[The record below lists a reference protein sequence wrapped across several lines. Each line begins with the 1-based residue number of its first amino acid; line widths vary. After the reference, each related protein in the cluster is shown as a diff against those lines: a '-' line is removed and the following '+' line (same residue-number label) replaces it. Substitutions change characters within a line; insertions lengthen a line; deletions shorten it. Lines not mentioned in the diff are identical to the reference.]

1 MYSPRVLDHFQNPRN
16 AGEVE
21 NADAVVEVTNPACGD
36 ILRLSTRVAGGRVA
50 EVRFR
55 AKGCVPAMA
64 CGSRV
69 TEIMAGKTLEE
80 LRSIRKEDVLDSLG
94 GVPAA
99 SGHAGQLA
107 VDALKALLERLKS

>member
-1 MYSPRVLDHFQNPRN
+1 MYTPQVLDHFQNPRN

-21 NADAVVEVTNPACGD
+21 NASAVVEVQNPACGD
-36 ILRLSTRVAGGRVA
+36 ILRLSVRVDGGRVA
-50 EVRFR
+50 EARFR

-69 TEIMAGKTLEE
+69 TEIMTGETLEE
-80 LRSIRKEDVLDSLG
+80 LRGIRKEDVVDSLG
-94 GVPAA
+94 GLPAA

-107 VDALKALLERLKS
+107 VDALKELLQKLRR